1 MHLKQLRR
9 PAPSGIRIILPMIL
23 ALSGAGC
30 ASPWWNSYIDPTQV
44 GNFHASVITEIQD
57 TVSFEDKPSG
67 IPNAVDP
74 TPEDLVATIEDYRLG
89 PGDVFQMSALDYLA
103 KGTQSEF
110 ILTVDDLGYVDV
122 PQLGRVRVQGLSS
135 PEIREE
141 LIRQAKAAGLYGEES
156 QPTIT
161 LILGEQQN
169 RTFNVSGA
177 VQVPGSYRIPRADF
191 RLSEA
196 LNMAGGWSEMLQT
209 LYVSGRIQT
218 IYVIRDEPR
227 PKVVKERPGEAP
239 STTDSGQAPAQ
250 PVVTAPDMA
259 VTERPA
265 PPTDGEIQSSV
276 RPQQAGPALPSEE
289 IERDLIDAVT
299 PPGTTSRPDGEA
311 TPAAPP
317 STEEAPPPLR
327 PFIFVN
333 DKQIEAPATRQTAQ
347 TPPPSSTS
355 MQATPQAQ
363 QASRPVDWSELAG
376 EGQQRII
383 RISAEALRNG
393 DSSANIVIRHRDW
406 IRVVTGPVG
415 SYYIGGHVVQPGQ
428 YPCGG
433 EQITLT
439 QAVIAARGLDPL
451 AWPTRCEIRRRLDRD
466 REQIT
471 QWDLARIMSGQ
482 DPDVFIRPNDVINI
496 GTHALAPFL
505 YTIRNAFRFAYGF
518 SFSYDRNWAEY
529 DTLAGQYYRAR
540 TQAAQRGL
548 LSAFAD

>member
-1 MHLKQLRR
+1 MRLRQLRKA
-9 PAPSGIRIILPMIL
+9 APGGIGIALSLFL
-23 ALSGAGC
+23 AFSGAGC
-30 ASPWWNSYIDPTQV
+30 TSPWWNSFIDPTQV
-44 GNFHASVITEIQD
+44 GNFHTTVITEIQD

-74 TPEDLVATIEDYRLG
+74 TPDDLVATIEDYQLG
-89 PGDVFQMSALDYLA
+89 PGDAFQMSALDYLA

-110 ILTVDDLGYVDV
+110 VLSVDDLGYVDV
-122 PQLGRVRVQGLSS
+122 PQLGRIRVEGLSS
-135 PEIREE
+135 PEIRDE
-141 LIRQAKAAGLYGEES
+141 LIRQAKAKGLYSEES
-156 QPTIT
+156 EPTIT
-161 LILGEQQN
+161 LTMGEQQN
-169 RTFNVSGA
+169 RTFNISGA
-177 VQVPGSYRIPRADF
+177 VQVPGSYRIPRSDF
-191 RLSEA
+191 RLGEA
-196 LNMAGGWSEMLQT
+196 MNMAGGSNEMLQS
-209 LYVSGRIQT
+209 LYAGGRIQT

-227 PKVVKERPGEAP
+227 PKVVRERPGENP
-239 STTDSGQAPAQ
+239 STANAGQESAQ
-250 PVVTAPDMA
+250 SLPTGPDMA
-259 VTERPA
+259 VIDSPA
-265 PPTDGEIQSSV
+265 PPVDSVSKPSS
-276 RPQQAGPALPSEE
+276 RPQQTGPALPSEE

-299 PPGTTSRPDGEA
+299 PAGAAPRPDRQSA
-311 TPAAPP
+311 PASPP
-317 STEEAPPPLR
+317 STTEAPPPLR

-333 DKQIEAPATRQTAQ
+333 DKLIEAPATRQTAQ
-347 TPPPSSTS
+347 TPPSLPATV
-355 MQATPQAQ
+355 QAAPQSQ
-363 QASRPVDWSELAG
+363 QASRPVDWGELAG

-433 EQITLT
+433 EQLTLT

-471 QWDLARIMSGQ
+471 QWDLARIMGGQ

-505 YTIRNAFRFAYGF
+505 YTIRNAFRFSYGF
-518 SFSYDRNWAEY
+518 SFSYDRNWAEF
-529 DTLAGQYYRAR
+529 DTLAGQYYRSR
-540 TQAAQRGL
+540 TEASQRGL